1 MTAGQKLAR
10 KLEERLRGTTRYVGT
25 WEDDVGTPGP
35 APTGNGRASFTV
47 PRLHAP
53 KHRAGDPVVV
63 ELPGP
68 PDGELRRWACEVFGV
83 QLPLLVADPAVVRVR
98 AFEPWEDG
106 AASTV
111 RAKAKTAAPR
121 PSQRATCPKCGRVF
135 SVTMA
140 GNIRVHPLLRA
151 LGGMQRGDCPGGG
164 KPAPGRA
171 VSLERLRKDA
181 KAEGAS

>member
-1 MTAGQKLAR
+1 MTAGSKLAR
-10 KLEERLRGTTRYVGT
+10 KLEERLKGTTRYVGA
-25 WEDDVGTPGP
+25 WEDDAGTPGP
-35 APTGNGRASFTV
+35 APAGNGRASFAV

-83 QLPLLVADPAVVRVR
+83 QLPLLVQDPAVVRVR
-98 AFEPWEDG
+98 ALDLWVDG
-106 AASTV
+106 SAS
-111 RAKAKTAAPR
+111 
-121 PSQRATCPKCGRVF
+121 SGQRATCPKCGRVF

-140 GNIRVHPLLRA
+140 GNLRVHPLLRA

-181 KAEGAS
+181 KAEDAS